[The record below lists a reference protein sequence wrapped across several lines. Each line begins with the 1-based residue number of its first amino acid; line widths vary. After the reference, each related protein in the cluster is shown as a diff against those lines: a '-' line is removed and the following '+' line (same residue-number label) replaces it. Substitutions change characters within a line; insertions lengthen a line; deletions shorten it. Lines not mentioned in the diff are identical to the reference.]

1 MLAFLL
7 QSSILLF
14 FFYAIYWLLLRHET
28 HHQLNRGILLFIMVV
43 VLTLPLIPFPEQATE
58 IREVLIPER
67 AHFFIANEAPLP
79 ILNNE
84 AIVLETPNEATPIN
98 WLQLVFYTYLLIVIA
113 TGLKFLAQLSGLLL
127 LLSRSKIS
135 SFGSVYLA
143 ESDIV
148 FQPFSFFNIIFIG
161 ANHDSEEMQEQ
172 ILQHEMIHAQQW
184 HSIDIILA
192 ELFAILFWFHPFTR
206 SLKKSIRLNLEYIV
220 DAEMLETGTNRKA
233 YQYSLLKVSTG
244 NRNWNL
250 SNNFNH
256 SFIKKRIIM
265 MNHKKSPSTTKFK
278 YLLFLPLFIFTY
290 ALINSATAQNSI
302 DKAERAL
309 KAAEK
314 KREKAEIA
322 FEKALRAYEE
332 AHERE
337 VEDGHDQLSEE
348 ELKEL
353 AREEITRER
362 EAMRRELER
371 LQNEDLDKL
380 FEDLERSI
388 EAEETLA
395 EEKKKLAKE
404 AIRSLDKEMAV
415 RSLEAEIER
424 LQQELEEAEMEE
436 QERAEM
442 EEMEEREFQ
451 LTAEELANDN
461 IYVVIRSN
469 FDHDK
474 LKQLQKD
481 VEIYGL
487 SLEFPELEY
496 NGQDEITK
504 IKMVFNTSDGKTGY
518 AYSYNDGA
526 PIEIPIV
533 FYRLA
538 GNPHEYGIEAGITNR
553 IEKSLRES
561 MRRMNGYFFGNF
573 H

>member
-7 QSSILLF
+7 QSSILFF

-28 HHQLNRGILLFIMVV
+28 HHQLNRGILLFIMLI
-43 VLTLPLIPFPEQATE
+43 VLTLPFIPFPEQATE

-67 AHFFIANEAPLP
+67 ATFFIDNEAPLP

-84 AIVLETPNEATPIN
+84 AIVLETPDDTTPIN
-98 WLQLVFYTYLLIVIA
+98 WLQLIFYIYLLIVIA
-113 TGLKFLAQLSGLLL
+113 TALRFIAQLSGLLL

-135 SFGSVYLA
+135 TLDNVYLA

-161 ANHDSEEMQEQ
+161 ANTDSQEMQDQ

-184 HSIDIILA
+184 HSVDIILA

-206 SLKKSIRLNLEYIV
+206 SLKKNIRLNLEYIV

-244 NRNWNL
+244 NRKWNL

-265 MNHKKSPSTTKFK
+265 MNHKKSSNTTKLK
-278 YLLFLPLFIFTY
+278 YLLFIPIFIFSY
-290 ALINSATAQNSI
+290 ILINSATAQNNI
-302 DKAERAL
+302 EKAERAL
-309 KAAEK
+309 KLAEK
-314 KREKAEIA
+314 KREKAEKA

-337 VEDGHDQLSEE
+337 VEEAHDHLSEE
-348 ELKEL
+348 EL
-353 AREEITRER
+353 REIAWQER
-362 EAMRRELER
+362 ETEKEALRRELER
-371 LQNEDLDKL
+371 LQEEDHDKI
-380 FEDLERSI
+380 FEELERAV
-388 EAEETLA
+388 EAENELA
-395 EEKKKLAKE
+395 EEKKRIAIE
-404 AIRSLDKEMAV
+404 ALRSLDKEKAV
-415 RSLEAEIER
+415 RSLEAEIAR
-424 LQQELEEAEMEE
+424 LQRQLEEAEVDQQIEE
-436 QERAEM
+436 ERR
-442 EEMEEREFQ
+442 EMEEREMQ
-451 LTAEELANDN
+451 LTEEELDHDN
-461 IYVVIRSN
+461 IYVVIRST
-469 FDHDK
+469 FERDQ
-474 LKQLQKD
+474 LRQLQRD
-481 VEIYGL
+481 IEVYGI

-496 NGQDEITK
+496 NAEGKITK
-504 IKMVFNTSDGKTGY
+504 IKMVYNTAEGKTGY
-518 AYSYNDGA
+518 AYSYNNGG
-526 PIEIPIV
+526 PIDIPIV

-538 GNPHEYGIEAGITNR
+538 GDPHEYGIDAGITDR

-561 MRRMNGYFFGNF
+561 MKRLNGYFFGNF